1 MAFTY
6 RAQQFIEDGNGNRT
20 TYSFPSLAAGP
31 VAPEKWA
38 VVVVF
43 LDVYTATQ
51 VSALSIAGAAAT
63 FMGRTTDSGG
73 LKAEYWKRRIDA
85 ATTATVD
92 LTADAVTWHSGVLL
106 YTSDTEPTLTDQ
118 SFTEST
124 TGTLYSTTVDIPAGG
139 SLIAHVVQQYN
150 GTIPWDWTGVTEDG
164 NALYL
169 GTSMPA
175 SWASANNLSAT
186 TGATVSVDA
195 PSPWSVGGLLSVGAF
210 SFASGPP
217 PGPIGTDL
225 NYWNG
230 TAWEAKPLMR
240 WNGTAWEPA
249 QLQRWNGTAWVNV

>member
-6 RAQQFIEDGNGNRT
+6 RAQQYIEDGGGGRT

-31 VAPEKWA
+31 AASEKWA
-38 VVVVF
+38 VVVAFV
-43 LDVYTATQ
+43 DHNTSTQ
-51 VSALSIAGAAAT
+51 VSSLSIAGAAAT
-63 FMGRTTDSGG
+63 FMGRTTASGG
-73 LKAEYWKRRIDA
+73 LQVEYWKRRIDA

-92 LTADAVTWHSGVLL
+92 LTVDAGAWHAGVLL
-106 YTSDTEPTLTDQ
+106 YTSDTEPTLTDH

-124 TGTLYSTTVDIPAGG
+124 TGTLYSTTVDVPANG
-139 SLIAHVVQQYN
+139 SLIAHVAQGYN
-150 GTIPWDWTGVTEDG
+150 ATIPWDWTGVTEDG
-164 NALYL
+164 SALYQA
-169 GTSMPA
+169 SFMPA
-175 SWASANNLSAT
+175 SWASANNLSAA

-195 PSPWSVGGLLSVGAF
+195 PSAWFAGGLLSVGAF

-217 PGPIGTDL
+217 PGPSGTDL
-225 NYWNG
+225 NFWNG